1 MISKEEGKRRA
12 LNNKLKDVFEK
23 VASNPAKK
31 IT

>member
-1 MISKEEGKRRA
+1 MICKEEGKRRA